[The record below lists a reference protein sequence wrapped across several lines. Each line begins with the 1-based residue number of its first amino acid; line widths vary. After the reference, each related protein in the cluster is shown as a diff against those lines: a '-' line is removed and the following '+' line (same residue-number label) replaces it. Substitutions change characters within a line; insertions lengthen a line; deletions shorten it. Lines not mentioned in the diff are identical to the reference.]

1 MPMFVIIVLFLDI
14 CMYFSTNRGSRDQT
28 LRKWSECMNVKG
40 REKGKK
46 VPVEGFCGSVQTVKS
61 PPLSKM
67 PQHSVVRPL
76 LGK

>member
-40 REKGKK
+40 RERKK
-46 VPVEGFCGSVQTVKS
+46 SSGGVFFWVCSMVNS

-67 PQHSVVRPL
+67 PQHSDVRQL